1 MSEIDRIFR
10 YPDVTG
16 QGGLGFFRPPLP
28 EFEKVVEKSRSRLRL
43 FSTGFGCF
51 RPASAFFDHLCPWR
65 RDVGISH
72 VQVQKNSGKY
82 FKITKIQKN
91 SEKFRKIQKKS
102 GMRPAGSGEMQKSVE
117 MRWPVPANFRIIS
130 EMRPAGSGKIHTNSE
145 MRRPVP
151 AKVRKIHS
159 TCPGVF
165 QIDRNLQ
172 QIHMRA
178 MSLGLC

>member
-10 YPDVTG
+10 CPDVTG
-16 QGGLGFFRPPLP
+16 RGGLGFFRPPFP
-28 EFEKVVEKSRSRLRL
+28 EFGKVVEKS
-43 FSTGFGCF
+43 

-65 RDVGISH
+65 REVGISH

-91 SEKFRKIQKKS
+91 SEKFREIQKC
-102 GMRPAGSGEMQKSVE
+102 GRPGPAKCRKMWKCAGRFRQTSE
-117 MRWPVPANFRIIS
+117 NFQRCD
-130 EMRPAGSGKIHTNSE
+130 
-145 MRRPVP
+145 RPVP
-151 AKVRKIHS
+151 AKLIQIQKCAGRFRQKSERVHS

-178 MSLGLC
+178 MSLGFC